1 MNQRDF
7 DEENEETIKYKR
19 LIENKNAMLTKLR
32 DRRKQVLAMPKNRMG
47 GEEKKQQ
54 LDKTRKLERQYLS
67 DIKDYRKQL
76 YGQFLD

>member
-1 MNQRDF
+1 
-7 DEENEETIKYKR
+7 
-19 LIENKNAMLTKLR
+19 MLTKLR